1 MPTVKDLSWD
11 LSRQARFPK
20 ALSHRKRR
28 RSGAGRRLRGGCVA
42 VSLALTGC
50 ASADKG
56 LLQPIGTSG
65 AETRQL
71 TMLAVT
77 TRKPI
82 PGSKG
87 FLFGYERDSTAHFVR
102 LTMSMPKGREAGTL
116 PVSSKNPDPKKD
128 ITLLNATPLSY
139 AQFKT
144 ETSVQPSSD
153 GKTSNRAMIFT
164 HGFNTRFDQ
173 AAVRYAQ
180 IIEDTGFDGRA
191 VLFSWPSYGIPT
203 EYGYDKDSANYSRDA
218 MQQLIHQLAT
228 EKSLQRVDIFAHSMG
243 TWLTMETLRQMA
255 LSKDKALDRI
265 GTVILAAPDID
276 FDVFR
281 TQVSQL
287 GPLAG
292 RIKVYVSAD
301 DRALQLSRRLFGG
314 KIRAGETTDLAQFR
328 ALGIEAYDISEV
340 KGGFGKNHG
349 KAFGDG
355 QTIAGIGRTLSSQP
369 GPITSGLEHL
379 VFAVPRLDDALL
391 AATDQNN
398 L

>member
-1 MPTVKDLSWD
+1 MPVETAFPFKARLTRWD
-11 LSRQARFPK
+11 SRDRYPAARRML
-20 ALSHRKRR
+20 AC
-28 RSGAGRRLRGGCVA
+28 CVVA
-42 VSLALTGC
+42 SLLALTGC

-56 LLQPIGTSG
+56 LLQPIAKTE
-65 AETRQL
+65 AENRQL
-71 TMLAVT
+71 TILAAT
-77 TRKPI
+77 TRKPD
-82 PGSKG
+82 PDQDG
-87 FLFGYERDSTAHFVR
+87 FLFGHERDSAVHFVR
-102 LTMSMPKGREAGTL
+102 LTMSMPNGREPGML
-116 PVSSKNPDPKKD
+116 PVSARNPDPKTD

-139 AQFKT
+139 AQFKA
-144 ETSVQPSSD
+144 ETAPPAALGGQA
-153 GKTSNRAMIFT
+153 NARAMIFT

-180 IIEDTGFDGRA
+180 IIEDTGFDGRPI
-191 VLFSWPSYGIPT
+191 LFSWPSQGIPT
-203 EYGYDKDSANYSRDA
+203 GYGYDKDSANYSRDA
-218 MQQLIHQLAT
+218 LQQLIDGLAK
-228 EKSLQRVDIFAHSMG
+228 EKSLERVDIFAHSMG

-255 LSKDKALDRI
+255 LSKDTKALERI

-340 KGGFGKNHG
+340 KGGFGKNHS

-355 QTIAGIGRTLSSQP
+355 QTIAGIGQTLSSRP
-369 GPITSGLEHL
+369 GIISSGLQQL
-379 VFAVPRLDDALL
+379 VVAVPRLDDTLL
-391 AATDQNN
+391 IATDESK

>member
-1 MPTVKDLSWD
+1 MPVVT
-11 LSRQARFPK
+11 
-20 ALSHRKRR
+20 ALSSKARQNGASARR
-28 RSGAGRRLRGGCVA
+28 TARRLFACGA
-42 VSLALTGC
+42 VTITLSLTGC

-56 LLQPIGTSG
+56 LLQPIEKTDTQ
-65 AETRQL
+65 AKQL

-77 TRKPI
+77 TRKPE
-82 PGSKG
+82 PGKTG
-87 FLFGYERDSTAHFVR
+87 FMFGHERDSTVHFVR

-116 PVSSKNPDPKKD
+116 PVSTSNPDPKTD

-139 AQFKT
+139 AQFKA
-144 ETSVQPSSD
+144 ETAMPKTTA
-153 GKTSNRAMIFT
+153 GKAANRAMIFT

-180 IIEDTGFDGRA
+180 IIEDTGFDGRPI
-191 VLFSWPSYGIPT
+191 LFSWPSHGIPT
-203 EYGYDKDSANYSRDA
+203 GYGYDKDSANYSRDA
-218 MQQLIHQLAT
+218 LQQLIDGLAR
-228 EKSLQRVDIFAHSMG
+228 EKSLERVDIFAHSMG

-255 LSKDKALDRI
+255 LSKDKAALDRI

-276 FDVFR
+276 LDVFR

-287 GPLAG
+287 GPLSQ

-340 KGGFGKNHG
+340 KGGFGKNHN

-355 QTIAGIGRTLSSQP
+355 QTIASIGQSLSNRP
-369 GPITSGLEHL
+369 GLISSSLQQL
-379 VFAVPRLDDALL
+379 VVAVPRLDDALL
-391 AATDQNN
+391 IATDQNK

>member
-1 MPTVKDLSWD
+1 MPVMT
-11 LSRQARFPK
+11 
-20 ALSHRKRR
+20 ALSSQVKR
-28 RSGAGRRLRGGCVA
+28 GLGGGIMV
-42 VSLALTGC
+42 VLLSLTGC

-56 LLQPIGTSG
+56 LLQPI
-65 AETRQL
+65 ETADTQARQL

-77 TRKPI
+77 TRKPE
-82 PGSKG
+82 PGKTG
-87 FLFGYERDSTAHFVR
+87 FMFGHERDSAVHFVR
-102 LTMSMPKGREAGTL
+102 LTMSMPKDREAGTL
-116 PVSSKNPDPKKD
+116 PVSASNPDPKKD

-139 AQFKT
+139 AQFKA
-144 ETSVQPSSD
+144 ETAVPQATP
-153 GKTSNRAMIFT
+153 GKGTGKGTGRAMIFT

-180 IIEDTGFDGRA
+180 IIEDTGFDGRP
-191 VLFSWPSYGIPT
+191 VLFSWPSHGIPT
-203 EYGYDKDSANYSRDA
+203 GYGYDKDSANYSRDA
-218 MQQLIHQLAT
+218 LQQLIDGLAK
-228 EKSLQRVDIFAHSMG
+228 EKSLERVDIFAHSMG

-255 LSKDKALDRI
+255 LSKDKAALDRI

-276 FDVFR
+276 LDVFR

-287 GPLAG
+287 GPLSQ

-355 QTIAGIGRTLSSQP
+355 QTIAGIGRTLSNRP
-369 GPITSGLEHL
+369 GVISSGLQQL
-379 VFAVPRLDDALL
+379 VVAVPRLDDALL
-391 AATDQNN
+391 IATDQNN

>member
-1 MPTVKDLSWD
+1 MPIVT
-11 LSRQARFPK
+11 
-20 ALSHRKRR
+20 ALSCKAKR
-28 RSGAGRRLRGGCVA
+28 GLGRGLIA
-42 VSLALTGC
+42 AMLALTGC

-56 LLQPIGTSG
+56 LLQPIEASAT
-65 AETRQL
+65 ENRQL
-71 TMLAVT
+71 FMLAVT
-77 TRKPI
+77 TRKPD
-82 PGSKG
+82 PAERG
-87 FLFGYERDSTAHFVR
+87 FLFGHERDSAVHFVR

-116 PVSSKNPDPKKD
+116 PVSARNPDPEKD
-128 ITLLNATPLSY
+128 ITLSKATPLSY
-139 AQFKT
+139 AEFKA
-144 ETSVQPSSD
+144 ETAAPIGATGTS
-153 GKTSNRAMIFT
+153 KTHAMIFT

-180 IIEDTGFDGRA
+180 IIEDTGFDGRPI
-191 VLFSWPSYGIPT
+191 LFSWPSEGIPT
-203 EYGYDKDSANYSRDA
+203 GYGYDKDSANYSRDA
-218 MQQLIHQLAT
+218 LQQLLDGLAK
-228 EKSLQRVDIFAHSMG
+228 EKNLDRVDIFAHSMG

-255 LSKDKALDRI
+255 LSKDKAALDRI

-281 TQVSQL
+281 TQISQL
-287 GPLAG
+287 GPLVG

-328 ALGIEAYDISEV
+328 ALGIEAYDISAV

-355 QTIAGIGRTLSSQP
+355 QTIASIGRTLSSRP
-369 GPITSGLEHL
+369 GPITSSLEHL
-379 VFAVPRLDDALL
+379 VVAVPRLDDALL
-391 AATDQNN
+391 IATDQSK

>member
-1 MPTVKDLSWD
+1 MLVVT
-11 LSRQARFPK
+11 
-20 ALSHRKRR
+20 ALS
-28 RSGAGRRLRGGCVA
+28 SQLIRRLGCVVMA
-42 VSLALTGC
+42 TMLSLTGC

-56 LLQPIGTSG
+56 LLQPIDT
-65 AETRQL
+65 ADTQARQL

-77 TRKPI
+77 TRKPA
-82 PGSKG
+82 PGKTG
-87 FLFGYERDSTAHFVR
+87 FMFGHERDSAVHFVR
-102 LTMSMPKGREAGTL
+102 LTMSMPKDRKAGTL
-116 PVSSKNPDPKKD
+116 PVSARNPDPKKD
-128 ITLLNATPLSY
+128 ITLLNATPLNY
-139 AQFKT
+139 AQFKA
-144 ETSVQPSSD
+144 ETAMPQARP
-153 GKTSNRAMIFT
+153 GKTANHAMIFT

-180 IIEDTGFDGRA
+180 IIEDTGFNGRPI
-191 VLFSWPSYGIPT
+191 LFSWPSHGIPT
-203 EYGYDKDSANYSRDA
+203 GYGYDKDSANYSRDA
-218 MQQLIHQLAT
+218 LQQLIDGLAR
-228 EKSLQRVDIFAHSMG
+228 EKSLERVDIFAHSMG

-255 LSKDKALDRI
+255 LSKDNKALDRI

-276 FDVFR
+276 LDVFR

-287 GPLAG
+287 GPLSQ

-314 KIRAGETTDLAQFR
+314 KIRAGETTDLGQFR

-355 QTIAGIGRTLSSQP
+355 QTIAGIGRALSNRP
-369 GPITSGLEHL
+369 GVISAGLQQL
-379 VFAVPRLDDALL
+379 VVAVPRLNDTLL
-391 AATDQNN
+391 MATDQNN